1 MTAGGIT
8 VVRGSTATL
17 DELSFIL
24 QSGKC
29 QALIIQDAEAL
40 KKPSCVMMV
49 MVAKEAVVEVLVAL
63 ELQVLVEKAVVAIT
77 AFSYITMV
85 QMEI

>member
-40 KKPSCVMMV
+40 KKLAP
-49 MVAKEAVVEVLVAL
+49 AL
-63 ELQVLVEKAVVAIT
+63 QSGKVRP
-77 AFSYITMV
+77 
-85 QMEI
+85 